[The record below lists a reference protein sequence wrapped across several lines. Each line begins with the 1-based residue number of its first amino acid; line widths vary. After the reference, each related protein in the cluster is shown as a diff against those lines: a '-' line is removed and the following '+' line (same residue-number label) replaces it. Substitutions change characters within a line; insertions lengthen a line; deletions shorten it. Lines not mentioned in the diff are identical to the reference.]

1 MSNYGITGWSGGP
14 RQSLTHNLKAGQFR
28 GMGRT
33 NIFPSTTVVNNNFF
47 GNGYGIYDDCCC
59 NNNNSTPSW
68 MNWMMGI
75 GLGTSLLGNIL
86 GMFGIGG
93 GGGGVSDTEGGGGS
107 EKSSK
112 TTKET
117 TTEVSKQEQARKTLD
132 SLGLTKKAG
141 YEVLADEEGN
151 LTYKYTDPDDPTNKK
166 EAKNLAELLGLDKS
180 IKAKKTAQ
188 PATTT
193 TAKDTT
199 AKETLPNLF
208 NATGMAGL
216 KTEAEVLEKFKTST
230 GSVAYKI
237 NSEGGAITITTVSDK
252 GNNTSMTG
260 SVTLSKEQ
268 LASLNKNGAKIQLT
282 QFKNKDAYAEN
293 VDGYLR
299 VTVGSQTYIVGKASD
314 NTYQG
319 YQFENGNVTG
329 YNEANWIAPPP
340 TKRHK

>member
-59 NNNNSTPSW
+59 NNNSTPSW

-107 EKSSK
+107 EKSTK

-117 TTEVSKQEQARKTLD
+117 KEVSKLD
-132 SLGLTKKAG
+132 EAQKQIKDLGKQYSISVDSDGNIVFKYKDDNGNEYEGKNIGELNQNVFAGIKNAQKK
-141 YEVLADEEGN
+141 
-151 LTYKYTDPDDPTNKK
+151 
-166 EAKNLAELLGLDKS
+166 
-180 IKAKKTAQ
+180 AQ
-188 PATTT
+188 PATA

-199 AKETLPNLF
+199 AKSETVANNEVTTDFKDGSTISVIDQKLGDSSKIQGTVTNNKDGTISIKDNKYTYTYKKTGTVTYNGKEYPKYSLTG
-208 NATGMAGL
+208 ATDNSTNNSASITKQDYILVDGQLIQPKNINPKLLNGL
-216 KTEAEVLEKFKTST
+216 GT
-230 GSVAYKI
+230 GSIK
-237 NSEGGAITITTVSDK
+237 K
-252 GNNTSMTG
+252 
-260 SVTLSKEQ
+260 
-268 LASLNKNGAKIQLT
+268 
-282 QFKNKDAYAEN
+282 
-293 VDGYLR
+293 
-299 VTVGSQTYIVGKASD
+299 
-314 NTYQG
+314 
-319 YQFENGNVTG
+319 
-329 YNEANWIAPPP
+329 
-340 TKRHK
+340 

>member
-86 GMFGIGG
+86 CMFGIGG

-117 TTEVSKQEQARKTLD
+117 KEVSKLEQAQNSLNTL
-132 SLGLTKKAG
+132 GFTKAKG
-141 YEVLADEEGN
+141 YNVWQDPDGN
-151 LTYKYTDPDDPTNKK
+151 LVYTFT
-166 EAKNLAELLGLDKS
+166 DK
-180 IKAKKTAQ
+180 
-188 PATTT
+188 
-193 TAKDTT
+193 D
-199 AKETLPNLF
+199 
-208 NATGMAGL
+208 
-216 KTEAEVLEKFKTST
+216 
-230 GSVAYKI
+230 
-237 NSEGGAITITTVSDK
+237 
-252 GNNTSMTG
+252 
-260 SVTLSKEQ
+260 
-268 LASLNKNGAKIQLT
+268 
-282 QFKNKDAYAEN
+282 
-293 VDGYLR
+293 
-299 VTVGSQTYIVGKASD
+299 
-314 NTYQG
+314 
-319 YQFENGNVTG
+319 GNV
-329 YNEANWIAPPP
+329 NNAILFIIF
-340 TKRHK
+340 

>member
-86 GMFGIGG
+86 CMFGIGG

-117 TTEVSKQEQARKTLD
+117 KEVSKLEQAQNSLNTLGFTKAKGYNVWQDPDGNLVYTFTDKDGNEYKAKTFHELQNMEN
-132 SLGLTKKAG
+132 TKK
-141 YEVLADEEGN
+141 
-151 LTYKYTDPDDPTNKK
+151 P
-166 EAKNLAELLGLDKS
+166 
-180 IKAKKTAQ
+180 AQ
-188 PATTT
+188 PVT
-193 TAKDTT
+193 TATATETT

-208 NATGMAGL
+208 YAETMKGY
-216 KTEAEVLEKFKTST
+216 KTKDEVLQAFKTDT
-230 GSVAYKI
+230 GADATKI
-237 NSEGGAITITTVSDK
+237 SNISADSITLDTVEDK
-252 GNNTSMTG
+252 GNGTTMAGNLKIPT
-260 SVTLSKEQ
+260 
-268 LASLNKNGAKIQLT
+268 AKLKAIKLGESENLGT
-282 QFKNKDAYAEN
+282 FKGKAIIAEN
-293 VDGYLR
+293 LDGYIR
-299 VTVGSQTYIVGKASD
+299 VKIGKEQTYIVGQA
-314 NTYQG
+314 Q
-319 YQFENGNVTG
+319 NGSYKGFQADKLNVTG
-329 YNEANWIAPPP
+329 TGDANW
-340 TKRHK
+340 TGGSR

>member
-188 PATTT
+188 PATAT

-199 AKETLPNLF
+199 AKEKPPALF
-208 NATGMAGL
+208 DQATTDKLGTTEAVLNAFKEATGADATKISDISAG
-216 KTEAEVLEKFKTST
+216 S
-230 GSVAYKI
+230 
-237 NSEGGAITITTVSDK
+237 ITLGTVEDK
-252 GNNTSMTG
+252 GNGTTMVGNLKIKTE
-260 SVTLSKEQ
+260 TLKSIPVGGT
-268 LASLNKNGAKIQLT
+268 KNLGT
-282 QFKNKDAYAEN
+282 FKGKAVIAEN
-293 VDGYLR
+293 LDGYIR
-299 VTVGSQTYIVGKASD
+299 VKIGNEQTYIVGKAQDGSYKGFQAD
-314 NTYQG
+314 KL
-319 YQFENGNVTG
+319 NVTG
-329 YNEANWIAPPP
+329 TGDANW
-340 TKRHK
+340 TGGS

>member
-14 RQSLTHNLKAGQFR
+14 RQSLTHNLRAGQFR

-107 EKSSK
+107 EKSTK

-117 TTEVSKQEQARKTLD
+117 KEVSKLEQAQNSLNTLGFTKEKGYNVWQDPDGNLVYTLTDKDGKEYKAKTFHELQNMAN
-132 SLGLTKKAG
+132 TKK
-141 YEVLADEEGN
+141 
-151 LTYKYTDPDDPTNKK
+151 
-166 EAKNLAELLGLDKS
+166 S
-180 IKAKKTAQ
+180 AQ

-199 AKETLPNLF
+199 AKETLPRLF
-208 NATGMAGL
+208 NDETMKGYKTEEEVLQAFKTATG
-216 KTEAEVLEKFKTST
+216 
-230 GSVAYKI
+230 AYATKI
-237 NSEGGAITITTVSDK
+237 SDISADNITLGTVEDK
-252 GNNTSMTG
+252 GNGTTMAGNLKIPT
-260 SVTLSKEQ
+260 
-268 LASLNKNGAKIQLT
+268 AKLKAIEPGKSENLGT
-282 QFKNKDAYAEN
+282 FKGKAIIAEN
-293 VDGYLR
+293 LDGYIR
-299 VTVGSQTYIVGKASD
+299 VKIGNKQTYIVGKA
-314 NTYQG
+314 Q
-319 YQFENGNVTG
+319 NGSYKGFQADKLNVTG
-329 YNEANWIAPPP
+329 TGDANW
-340 TKRHK
+340 TGRS

>member
-117 TTEVSKQEQARKTLD
+117 KEVSKLD
-132 SLGLTKKAG
+132 EAQKQIKDLGKQYSISVDSDGNIVFKYKDDNGNEYEGKNIGELNQNVFAGIKNAQKK
-141 YEVLADEEGN
+141 
-151 LTYKYTDPDDPTNKK
+151 
-166 EAKNLAELLGLDKS
+166 
-180 IKAKKTAQ
+180 AQ
-188 PATTT
+188 PATA

-199 AKETLPNLF
+199 AKSETVANNEVTTDFKDGSTISVIDQKLGDSSKIQGTVTNNKDGTISIKDNKYTYTYKKTGTVTYNGKEYPKYSLTG
-208 NATGMAGL
+208 ATDNSTNNSASITKQDYILVDGQLIQPKNINPKLLNGL
-216 KTEAEVLEKFKTST
+216 GT
-230 GSVAYKI
+230 GSIK
-237 NSEGGAITITTVSDK
+237 K
-252 GNNTSMTG
+252 
-260 SVTLSKEQ
+260 
-268 LASLNKNGAKIQLT
+268 
-282 QFKNKDAYAEN
+282 
-293 VDGYLR
+293 
-299 VTVGSQTYIVGKASD
+299 
-314 NTYQG
+314 
-319 YQFENGNVTG
+319 
-329 YNEANWIAPPP
+329 
-340 TKRHK
+340 

>member
-14 RQSLTHNLKAGQFR
+14 RQSLTHNLRAGQFR

-86 GMFGIGG
+86 GMFGI
-93 GGGGVSDTEGGGGS
+93 GGGVSDTEGGGGS

-193 TAKDTT
+193 TAKGTP

-208 NATGMAGL
+208 NDETMKGYKTEEEVLQAFEKATGA
-216 KTEAEVLEKFKTST
+216 KAT
-230 GSVAYKI
+230 KI
-237 NSEGGAITITTVSDK
+237 SDISADSITLGTVEDK
-252 GNNTSMTG
+252 GNGTTMVGNLKIKTE
-260 SVTLSKEQ
+260 TLKSIPVGGT
-268 LASLNKNGAKIQLT
+268 KNLGT
-282 QFKNKDAYAEN
+282 FKGKAVIAEN
-293 VDGYLR
+293 LDGYIR
-299 VTVGSQTYIVGKASD
+299 VKIGNEQTYIVGEAQDGSYK
-314 NTYQG
+314 G
-319 YQFENGNVTG
+319 YQADKLNVTG
-329 YNEANWIAPPP
+329 TGDANWKAGS
-340 TKRHK
+340 

>member
-14 RQSLTHNLKAGQFR
+14 RQSLTHNLRAGQFR

-117 TTEVSKQEQARKTLD
+117 KEVSKLD
-132 SLGLTKKAG
+132 EAQKQIKDLGKQYSISVDSDGNIVFKYKDDNGNEYKGKNIGELNQNVFAGIKNAQKK
-141 YEVLADEEGN
+141 
-151 LTYKYTDPDDPTNKK
+151 
-166 EAKNLAELLGLDKS
+166 
-180 IKAKKTAQ
+180 AQ
-188 PATTT
+188 PATAT

-199 AKETLPNLF
+199 AKSETVANNEVTTDFKDGSTISAIDQKLGDSSKIQGTVTNNKDGTISIKDNKYTYTYKKTGTVTYNGKEYPKYSLTG
-208 NATGMAGL
+208 ATDNSTNNSASITKQDYILVDGQLIQPKNINPKLLNGL
-216 KTEAEVLEKFKTST
+216 GT
-230 GSVAYKI
+230 GSIK
-237 NSEGGAITITTVSDK
+237 K
-252 GNNTSMTG
+252 
-260 SVTLSKEQ
+260 
-268 LASLNKNGAKIQLT
+268 
-282 QFKNKDAYAEN
+282 
-293 VDGYLR
+293 
-299 VTVGSQTYIVGKASD
+299 
-314 NTYQG
+314 
-319 YQFENGNVTG
+319 
-329 YNEANWIAPPP
+329 
-340 TKRHK
+340 

>member
-14 RQSLTHNLKAGQFR
+14 RQSLTHNLRAGQFR

-86 GMFGIGG
+86 GMFGI
-93 GGGGVSDTEGGGGS
+93 GGGVSDTEGGGGS

-166 EAKNLAELLGLDKS
+166 DAKNLAELLGLDKS

-188 PATTT
+188 PATAT

-199 AKETLPNLF
+199 AKEKPPALF
-208 NATGMAGL
+208 DQATTDKLGTTEAVLNAFKEATGADATKISDISAGSITL
-216 KTEAEVLEKFKTST
+216 
-230 GSVAYKI
+230 
-237 NSEGGAITITTVSDK
+237 GAVEDK
-252 GNNTSMTG
+252 GNGTTMAGNLKIST
-260 SVTLSKEQ
+260 
-268 LASLNKNGAKIQLT
+268 AKLQAIKPGKSENLGT
-282 QFKNKDAYAEN
+282 FKGKAIIAEN
-293 VDGYLR
+293 LDGYIR
-299 VTVGSQTYIVGKASD
+299 VKVGDRETYIVGKAKDGSYKGFQAD
-314 NTYQG
+314 KL
-319 YQFENGNVTG
+319 NVTG
-329 YNEANWIAPPP
+329 LNDYNW
-340 TKRHK
+340 TGRS

>member
-14 RQSLTHNLKAGQFR
+14 RQSLTHNLRAGQFR

-86 GMFGIGG
+86 CMFGIGG

-117 TTEVSKQEQARKTLD
+117 KEVSKLEQAQNSLNTLGFTKAKGYNVWQDPDGNLVYTFTDKDGNEYKAKTFHELQNMEN
-132 SLGLTKKAG
+132 TKKS
-141 YEVLADEEGN
+141 
-151 LTYKYTDPDDPTNKK
+151 T
-166 EAKNLAELLGLDKS
+166 
-180 IKAKKTAQ
+180 Q
-188 PATTT
+188 PATTA
-193 TAKDTT
+193 TATETT

-208 NATGMAGL
+208 DAETMKSYKTTEDVLQAFKNATGADA
-216 KTEAEVLEKFKTST
+216 T
-230 GSVAYKI
+230 KI
-237 NSEGGAITITTVSDK
+237 SDISADCITLGTVEDK
-252 GNNTSMTG
+252 GNGTTMAGNLKIPT
-260 SVTLSKEQ
+260 
-268 LASLNKNGAKIQLT
+268 AKLKAIEPGKSENLGT
-282 QFKNKDAYAEN
+282 FKGKAIIAEN
-293 VDGYLR
+293 LDGYIR
-299 VTVGSQTYIVGKASD
+299 VKIGNKQTYIVGKA
-314 NTYQG
+314 Q
-319 YQFENGNVTG
+319 NGSYKGFQADKLNVTG
-329 YNEANWIAPPP
+329 TGDANW
-340 TKRHK
+340 TGGSR

>member
-112 TTKET
+112 TTKDT
-117 TTEVSKQEQARKTLD
+117 TTELSKQEQARKTLD
-132 SLGLTKKAG
+132 SLNLTKEAG

-180 IKAKKTAQ
+180 LKAKKPAQ
-188 PATTT
+188 PVT
-193 TAKDTT
+193 TAPATETT
-199 AKETLPNLF
+199 AKETLPRLF
-208 NATGMAGL
+208 DETTMKGYKTKEEVLQAFKTATGA
-216 KTEAEVLEKFKTST
+216 EAT
-230 GSVAYKI
+230 KI
-237 NSEGGAITITTVSDK
+237 SEISANSITLGTVEDK
-252 GNNTSMTG
+252 GNETTMAGN
-260 SVTLSKEQ
+260 L
-268 LASLNKNGAKIQLT
+268 KIQTAKLKAIKLGESKNLGT
-282 QFKNKDAYAEN
+282 FKGKAIIAEN
-293 VDGYLR
+293 LDGYIR
-299 VTVGSQTYIVGKASD
+299 VKIGNKQTYIVGKA
-314 NTYQG
+314 Q
-319 YQFENGNVTG
+319 NGSYKGFQADTLNVTG
-329 YNEANWIAPPP
+329 TGDDNW
-340 TKRHK
+340 TGGS

>member
-14 RQSLTHNLKAGQFR
+14 RQSLTHNLRAGQFR

-112 TTKET
+112 TTKDT
-117 TTEVSKQEQARKTLD
+117 TTELSKQEQARKTLD

-180 IKAKKTAQ
+180 IKAKKSAL
-188 PATTT
+188 PAT
-193 TAKDTT
+193 ATT
-199 AKETLPNLF
+199 AKETLPKLF
-208 NATGMAGL
+208 NDETMKGY
-216 KTEAEVLEKFKTST
+216 KTEEEVLQAFEKATEADAT
-230 GSVAYKI
+230 KI
-237 NSEGGAITITTVSDK
+237 SDISADSITLGTVEDK
-252 GNNTSMTG
+252 GNGTTMAGNLKIKTE
-260 SVTLSKEQ
+260 TLKSIP
-268 LASLNKNGAKIQLT
+268 AGGTKNLGT
-282 QFKNKDAYAEN
+282 FKGKAVIAEN
-293 VDGYLR
+293 LDGYIR
-299 VTVGSQTYIVGKASD
+299 VKVGARETYIVGKAQDGS
-314 NTYQG
+314 YKGFQAKG
-319 YQFENGNVTG
+319 LNVTG
-329 YNEANWIAPPP
+329 LNDYNW
-340 TKRHK
+340 TGS

>member
-107 EKSSK
+107 EKSTK

-117 TTEVSKQEQARKTLD
+117 KEVSKLEQAQNSLNTLGFTKEKGYNVWQDPDGNLVYTFTDKDGKEYKAKTFHELQNMEN
-132 SLGLTKKAG
+132 TKKS
-141 YEVLADEEGN
+141 
-151 LTYKYTDPDDPTNKK
+151 T
-166 EAKNLAELLGLDKS
+166 
-180 IKAKKTAQ
+180 Q
-188 PATTT
+188 PATTA

-199 AKETLPNLF
+199 AKETLPRLF
-208 NATGMAGL
+208 NDETMKGYKTEEEVLQAFKTATG
-216 KTEAEVLEKFKTST
+216 
-230 GSVAYKI
+230 AYATKI
-237 NSEGGAITITTVSDK
+237 SDISADNITLGTVEDK
-252 GNNTSMTG
+252 GNGTTMAGNLKIPT
-260 SVTLSKEQ
+260 
-268 LASLNKNGAKIQLT
+268 AKLQAIKPGKSENLGT
-282 QFKNKDAYAEN
+282 FKGKAIIAEN
-293 VDGYLR
+293 LDGYIR
-299 VTVGSQTYIVGKASD
+299 VKIGNEQTYIVGKAQDGSYKGFQAD
-314 NTYQG
+314 KL
-319 YQFENGNVTG
+319 NVTG
-329 YNEANWIAPPP
+329 TGDANW
-340 TKRHK
+340 KGGS

>member
-188 PATTT
+188 PAT
-193 TAKDTT
+193 ATT
-199 AKETLPNLF
+199 AKETLPKLF
-208 NATGMAGL
+208 NDETMKGY
-216 KTEAEVLEKFKTST
+216 KTEEEVLQAFEKATEADAT
-230 GSVAYKI
+230 KI
-237 NSEGGAITITTVSDK
+237 SDISADSITLGTVEDK
-252 GNNTSMTG
+252 GNGTTMAGNLKIKTE
-260 SVTLSKEQ
+260 TLKSIP
-268 LASLNKNGAKIQLT
+268 AGGTKNLGT
-282 QFKNKDAYAEN
+282 FKGKAVIAEN
-293 VDGYLR
+293 LDGYIR
-299 VTVGSQTYIVGKASD
+299 VKVGARETYIVGKAQDGS
-314 NTYQG
+314 YKGFQAKG
-319 YQFENGNVTG
+319 LNVTG
-329 YNEANWIAPPP
+329 LNDYNW
-340 TKRHK
+340 TGS

>member
-117 TTEVSKQEQARKTLD
+117 KEVSKLEQAQNSLNTL
-132 SLGLTKKAG
+132 GFTKAKG
-141 YEVLADEEGN
+141 YNVWQDPDGN
-151 LTYKYTDPDDPTNKK
+151 LVYTFTDKDGNEYK
-166 EAKNLAELLGLDKS
+166 AKTFHELQNMENT
-180 IKAKKTAQ
+180 KKTAQ
-188 PATTT
+188 PATTAT
-193 TAKDTT
+193 TT
-199 AKETLPNLF
+199 AKETTAKSETVANNEVTTDFKDGSTISAIDQKLGDSSKIQGTVTNNKDGTISIKDNKYTYTYKKTGTVTYNGKEYPKYSLTG
-208 NATGMAGL
+208 ATDNSTNNSASITKQDYILVDGQLIQPKNINPKLLNGL
-216 KTEAEVLEKFKTST
+216 GT
-230 GSVAYKI
+230 GSIK
-237 NSEGGAITITTVSDK
+237 K
-252 GNNTSMTG
+252 
-260 SVTLSKEQ
+260 
-268 LASLNKNGAKIQLT
+268 
-282 QFKNKDAYAEN
+282 
-293 VDGYLR
+293 
-299 VTVGSQTYIVGKASD
+299 
-314 NTYQG
+314 
-319 YQFENGNVTG
+319 
-329 YNEANWIAPPP
+329 
-340 TKRHK
+340 

>member
-14 RQSLTHNLKAGQFR
+14 RQSLTHNLRAGQFR

-117 TTEVSKQEQARKTLD
+117 KEVSKLEQAQNSLNTL
-132 SLGLTKKAG
+132 GFTKAKG
-141 YEVLADEEGN
+141 YNVWQDPDGN
-151 LTYKYTDPDDPTNKK
+151 LVYTFTDKDGNEYK
-166 EAKNLAELLGLDKS
+166 AKTFHELQNMENT
-180 IKAKKTAQ
+180 KKTAQ

-193 TAKDTT
+193 TAKETT
-199 AKETLPNLF
+199 AKEKPPALF
-208 NATGMAGL
+208 DQATTDKLGTTEAVLNAFKEATGANAT
-216 KTEAEVLEKFKTST
+216 
-230 GSVAYKI
+230 KI
-237 NSEGGAITITTVSDK
+237 SDISADSITLGTVEDK
-252 GNNTSMTG
+252 GNGTTMVGNLKIKTE
-260 SVTLSKEQ
+260 TLKSIPVGGT
-268 LASLNKNGAKIQLT
+268 KNLGT
-282 QFKNKDAYAEN
+282 FKGKAVIAEN
-293 VDGYLR
+293 LDGYIR
-299 VTVGSQTYIVGKASD
+299 VKIGNEQTYIVGKAQDGSYKGFQAD
-314 NTYQG
+314 KL
-319 YQFENGNVTG
+319 NVTG
-329 YNEANWIAPPP
+329 TGDANW
-340 TKRHK
+340 TGGS

>member
-14 RQSLTHNLKAGQFR
+14 RQSLTHNLRAGQFR

-86 GMFGIGG
+86 CMFGIGG

-107 EKSSK
+107 EKSTK

-117 TTEVSKQEQARKTLD
+117 KEVSKLEQAQNSLNTLGFTKEKGYNVWQDPDGNLVYTLTDKDGKEYKAKTFHELQNMAN
-132 SLGLTKKAG
+132 TKK
-141 YEVLADEEGN
+141 
-151 LTYKYTDPDDPTNKK
+151 
-166 EAKNLAELLGLDKS
+166 S
-180 IKAKKTAQ
+180 AQ

-199 AKETLPNLF
+199 AKETLPRLF
-208 NATGMAGL
+208 NDETMKGYKTEEEVLQAFKTATG
-216 KTEAEVLEKFKTST
+216 
-230 GSVAYKI
+230 AYATKI
-237 NSEGGAITITTVSDK
+237 SDISADNITLGAVEDK
-252 GNNTSMTG
+252 GNGTTMAGNLKIST
-260 SVTLSKEQ
+260 
-268 LASLNKNGAKIQLT
+268 AKLQAIKPGKSENLGT
-282 QFKNKDAYAEN
+282 FKGKAIIAEN
-293 VDGYLR
+293 LDGYIR
-299 VTVGSQTYIVGKASD
+299 VKVGDRETYIVGKAKDGSYKGFQAD
-314 NTYQG
+314 KL
-319 YQFENGNVTG
+319 NVTG
-329 YNEANWIAPPP
+329 LNDYNW
-340 TKRHK
+340 TGRS

>member
-107 EKSSK
+107 EKSTK

-117 TTEVSKQEQARKTLD
+117 KEVSKLD
-132 SLGLTKKAG
+132 EAQKQIKDLGKQYSISVDSDGNIVFKYKDDNGNEYEGKNIGELNQNVFAGIKNAQKK
-141 YEVLADEEGN
+141 
-151 LTYKYTDPDDPTNKK
+151 
-166 EAKNLAELLGLDKS
+166 
-180 IKAKKTAQ
+180 AQ
-188 PATTT
+188 PA

-199 AKETLPNLF
+199 AKSETVANNEVTTDFKDGSTISVIDQKLGDSSKIQGTVTNNKDGTISIKDNKYTYTYKKTGTVTYNGKEYPKYSLTG
-208 NATGMAGL
+208 ATDNSTNNSASITKQDYILVDGQLIQPKNINPKLLNGL
-216 KTEAEVLEKFKTST
+216 GT
-230 GSVAYKI
+230 GSIK
-237 NSEGGAITITTVSDK
+237 K
-252 GNNTSMTG
+252 
-260 SVTLSKEQ
+260 
-268 LASLNKNGAKIQLT
+268 
-282 QFKNKDAYAEN
+282 
-293 VDGYLR
+293 
-299 VTVGSQTYIVGKASD
+299 
-314 NTYQG
+314 
-319 YQFENGNVTG
+319 
-329 YNEANWIAPPP
+329 
-340 TKRHK
+340 

>member
-86 GMFGIGG
+86 CMFGIGG

-117 TTEVSKQEQARKTLD
+117 KEVSKLEQAQNSLNTLGFTKAKGYNVWQDPDGNLVYTFTDKDGNEYKAKTFHELQNMEN
-132 SLGLTKKAG
+132 TKK
-141 YEVLADEEGN
+141 
-151 LTYKYTDPDDPTNKK
+151 TT
-166 EAKNLAELLGLDKS
+166 
-180 IKAKKTAQ
+180 Q
-188 PATTT
+188 PATTA
-193 TAKDTT
+193 TATETT

-208 NATGMAGL
+208 DAETMKGYKTTEEVLKAFKNATGADAT
-216 KTEAEVLEKFKTST
+216 KISDIST
-230 GSVAYKI
+230 
-237 NSEGGAITITTVSDK
+237 NSITLGTVEDK
-252 GNNTSMTG
+252 GNGTTMAGN
-260 SVTLSKEQ
+260 L
-268 LASLNKNGAKIQLT
+268 KIQTAELKAIELGKSKNLGT
-282 QFKNKDAYAEN
+282 FKGKTIIAEN
-293 VDGYLR
+293 LDGYIR
-299 VTVGSQTYIVGKASD
+299 VKIGNEQTYIVGKA
-314 NTYQG
+314 Q
-319 YQFENGNVTG
+319 NGSYKGFQADKLNVTG
-329 YNEANWIAPPP
+329 TGDANW
-340 TKRHK
+340 KGRSR

>member
-107 EKSSK
+107 EKSTK
-112 TTKET
+112 TTKDT
-117 TTEVSKQEQARKTLD
+117 TTELSKQEQARKTLD
-132 SLGLTKKAG
+132 SLNLTKEAG
-141 YEVLADEEGN
+141 YEVLAD
-151 LTYKYTDPDDPTNKK
+151 DPDDPRNKK
-166 EAKNLAELLGLDKS
+166 EAKNLVELLGLDKS

-193 TAKDTT
+193 TAKETT
-199 AKETLPNLF
+199 AQETLPKLF
-208 NATGMAGL
+208 NETGMNGL
-216 KTEAEVLEKFKTST
+216 KTEQDVLDKFENST
-230 GSVAYKI
+230 GSKAYKI

-260 SVTLSKEQ
+260 SVTLTKDQ

-282 QFKNKDAYAEN
+282 QFKNKKAYAEN

-299 VTVGSQTYIVGKASD
+299 VTVGSQTYIVGKASN

-329 YNEANWIAPPP
+329 YNEANW
-340 TKRHK
+340 RGRS

>member
-14 RQSLTHNLKAGQFR
+14 RQSLTHNLRAGQFR

-107 EKSSK
+107 EKSTK
-112 TTKET
+112 TTKDT
-117 TTEVSKQEQARKTLD
+117 TTELSKQEQARKTLD
-132 SLGLTKKAG
+132 SLNLTKEAG

-166 EAKNLAELLGLDKS
+166 DAKNLVELLGLDKS
-180 IKAKKTAQ
+180 IKTKKTAQ

-193 TAKDTT
+193 TTT
-199 AKETLPNLF
+199 AKETTAKSETVANNEVTTDFKDGSTISAIDQKLGDSSKIQGTVTNNKDGTISIKDNKYTYTYKKTGTVTYNGKEYPKYSLTG
-208 NATGMAGL
+208 ATDNSTNNSASITKQDYILVDGQLIQPKNINPKLLNGL
-216 KTEAEVLEKFKTST
+216 GT
-230 GSVAYKI
+230 GSIK
-237 NSEGGAITITTVSDK
+237 K
-252 GNNTSMTG
+252 
-260 SVTLSKEQ
+260 
-268 LASLNKNGAKIQLT
+268 
-282 QFKNKDAYAEN
+282 
-293 VDGYLR
+293 
-299 VTVGSQTYIVGKASD
+299 
-314 NTYQG
+314 
-319 YQFENGNVTG
+319 
-329 YNEANWIAPPP
+329 
-340 TKRHK
+340 

>member
-14 RQSLTHNLKAGQFR
+14 RQSLTHNLRAGQFR

-166 EAKNLAELLGLDKS
+166 DAKNLAELLGLDKS

-188 PATTT
+188 PAT
-193 TAKDTT
+193 ATT
-199 AKETLPNLF
+199 AKETLPKLF
-208 NATGMAGL
+208 NDETMKGY
-216 KTEAEVLEKFKTST
+216 KTEEEVLQAFEKATEADAT
-230 GSVAYKI
+230 KI
-237 NSEGGAITITTVSDK
+237 SDISADSITLGTVEDK
-252 GNNTSMTG
+252 GNGTTMAGNLKIKTE
-260 SVTLSKEQ
+260 TLKSIP
-268 LASLNKNGAKIQLT
+268 AGGTKNLGT
-282 QFKNKDAYAEN
+282 FKGKAVIAEN
-293 VDGYLR
+293 LDGYIR
-299 VTVGSQTYIVGKASD
+299 VKVGARETYIVGKAQDGS
-314 NTYQG
+314 YKGFQAKG
-319 YQFENGNVTG
+319 LNVTG
-329 YNEANWIAPPP
+329 LNDYNW
-340 TKRHK
+340 TGS

>member
-14 RQSLTHNLKAGQFR
+14 RQSLTHNLRAGQFR

-86 GMFGIGG
+86 CMFGIGG

-107 EKSSK
+107 EKSTK

-117 TTEVSKQEQARKTLD
+117 KEVSKLEQAQNSLNTLGFTKEKGYNVWQDPDGNLVYTFTDKDGKEYKAKTFHELQNMEN
-132 SLGLTKKAG
+132 TKKS
-141 YEVLADEEGN
+141 
-151 LTYKYTDPDDPTNKK
+151 T
-166 EAKNLAELLGLDKS
+166 
-180 IKAKKTAQ
+180 Q
-188 PATTT
+188 PATTA

-216 KTEAEVLEKFKTST
+216 KTKAEVLEKFKTST
-230 GSVAYKI
+230 DSDAYKI

-260 SVTLSKEQ
+260 SVTLSKDQ

-282 QFKNKDAYAEN
+282 QFKNKKAYAEN

-329 YNEANWIAPPP
+329 YNEANW
-340 TKRHK
+340 KGGS